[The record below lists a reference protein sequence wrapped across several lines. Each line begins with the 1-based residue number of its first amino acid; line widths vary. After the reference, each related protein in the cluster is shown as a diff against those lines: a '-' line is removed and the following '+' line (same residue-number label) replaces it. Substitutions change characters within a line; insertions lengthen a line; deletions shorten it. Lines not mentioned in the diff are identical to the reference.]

1 MINAYSCT
9 HNFLPFSIYV
19 GLFFLLRLLQF
30 SRLVVWLYSHQSLYV
45 TTTVSEH
52 SDLYSFSDE
61 IAHLHS
67 LLHSIDLWRSHK
79 THVLIKKI
87 SKKKG
92 KKRAPPLKTFKGL
105 LSLFL
110 SLDSRS
116 SFVLHHHPQKSA
128 PKTTTPPFCVCV
140 N

>member
-45 TTTVSEH
+45 TTVSEH

-92 KKRAPPLKTFKGL
+92 KKRAPPLPLFKGL
-105 LSLFL
+105 LSLFF

-128 PKTTTPPFCVCV
+128 HPKPLPPPFVCV
-140 N
+140 